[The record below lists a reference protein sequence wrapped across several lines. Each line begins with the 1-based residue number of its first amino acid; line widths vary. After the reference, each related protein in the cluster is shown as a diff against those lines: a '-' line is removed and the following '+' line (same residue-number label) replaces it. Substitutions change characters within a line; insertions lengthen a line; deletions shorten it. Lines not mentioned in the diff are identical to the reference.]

1 VDRLEQDLEEMTSL
15 IPGIVGAFQRR
26 FSRQLARFGLTL
38 PQFVALN
45 VLEEK
50 EGETR
55 MGPLA
60 NATMQSA
67 ASMTGIVDR
76 LLERGLVER
85 ERHPDDRRSVL
96 VHLTDR
102 GRQLLIEVRQDRH
115 EQVRRMLGQLSLEE
129 RQLLFKVMWTI
140 TEIEEEEETAPENE

>member
-1 VDRLEQDLEEMTSL
+1 MDRLERDLEEMSSL
-15 IPGIVGAFQRR
+15 VPGIFGAFQRR
-26 FSRQLARFGLTL
+26 FSRQLARFGLTI

-60 NATMQSA
+60 DATMQSA

-85 ERHPDDRRSVL
+85 ERRPDDRRSVV

-102 GRQLLIEVRQDRH
+102 GRQLLAEARQDRQQ
-115 EQVRRMLGQLSLEE
+115 QVRRLLEQLSPEE
-129 RQLLFKVMWTI
+129 RQLLFRVMRKMA
-140 TEIEEEEETAPENE
+140 EVDEENAPEGE